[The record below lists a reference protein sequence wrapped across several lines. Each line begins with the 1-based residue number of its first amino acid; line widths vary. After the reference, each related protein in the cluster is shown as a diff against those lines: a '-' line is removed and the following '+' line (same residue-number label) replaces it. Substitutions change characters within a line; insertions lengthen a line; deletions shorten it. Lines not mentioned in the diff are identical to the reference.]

1 MDIRYNIV
9 SSKVTAMGHALKR
22 HHAPS
27 ATVLRPS
34 CFRHV
39 LPQRRGFDFRD
50 GEIVLLNRL
59 RWFAVRSR
67 LSAHEDIEKA
77 CFLLSGKRDVSF
89 ERFGLL
95 FFLGLDRHGRHDV
108 SFHKPG
114 AKSASKDE
122 VWLLN
127 LLRALD
133 DDDASLAS
141 RMLNWHVQPSA
152 RRWMWFLANGLH
164 SSR

>member
-1 MDIRYNIV
+1 
-9 SSKVTAMGHALKR
+9 MGHALKR
-22 HHAPS
+22 HDAPS

-34 CFRHV
+34 CFSHV
-39 LPQRRGFDFRD
+39 LPQRSGFDFQT
-50 GEIVLLNRL
+50 GERVLLDRL

-95 FFLGLDRHGRHDV
+95 FFLGLHRHGRHDV
-108 SFHKPG
+108 SFLKPG
-114 AKSASKDE
+114 AKSVSKDE

-127 LLRALD
+127 LLRALGEKD
-133 DDDASLAS
+133 LPLAS
-141 RMLNWHVQPSA
+141 RMLNWHVHPSA
-152 RRWMWFLANGLH
+152 RRWMWFLANGLNA
-164 SSR
+164 SR